1 MRFLIYGAILVL
13 GVLVFSQA
21 VVMIGLEA
29 LPGDIAFHVGE
40 TGIHIPVI
48 YSLGAVAIM
57 ILLYWAFFR

>member
-21 VVMIGLEA
+21 IALMGLEA
-29 LPGDIAFHVGE
+29 MPGDIAFHVGE